1 MADDSRR
8 SRFETQALP
17 LAGFLHRLG
26 TRLTGDPGEAEDL
39 VQEAFLKAWRAF
51 DSFRDG
57 TNFRAWIARILTNTF
72 LNQQAKRKR
81 WTHAGDPDAFP
92 ERPRSD
98 APPGASVVRHLADIP
113 PAHFG
118 DEVRAALEELPHDMA
133 IAVYLAD
140 VEELRYEEIAD
151 ILECPVGTVR
161 SRISRAR
168 RHLQERLLDVARDRG
183 IVGRSAS

>member
-8 SRFETQALP
+8 SRFEAQALP

-26 TRLTGDPGEAEDL
+26 TRLSGDPGEAADL

-51 DSFRDG
+51 DSFREG

-72 LNQQAKRKR
+72 LNQQAKRRR
-81 WTHAGDPDAFP
+81 WTHAEDPDAFP
-92 ERPRSD
+92 ERPQSV
-98 APPGASVVRHLADIP
+98 APGAAVVRRLADIP

-118 DEVRAALEELPHDMA
+118 DEVRRALGELPNDMA

-183 IVGRSAS
+183 FVGRSPS